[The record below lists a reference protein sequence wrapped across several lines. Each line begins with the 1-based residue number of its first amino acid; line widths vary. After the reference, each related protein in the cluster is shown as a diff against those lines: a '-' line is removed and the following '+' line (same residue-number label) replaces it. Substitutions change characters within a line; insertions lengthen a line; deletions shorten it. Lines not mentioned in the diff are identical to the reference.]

1 LNEVVMMEIGV
12 YTNFKTVYVRNSTVV
27 GEVVVELYDDKNN
40 KLVLFLDKNVIDLM
54 IGMLKQ
60 IKEEL

>member
-1 LNEVVMMEIGV
+1 MEIGV